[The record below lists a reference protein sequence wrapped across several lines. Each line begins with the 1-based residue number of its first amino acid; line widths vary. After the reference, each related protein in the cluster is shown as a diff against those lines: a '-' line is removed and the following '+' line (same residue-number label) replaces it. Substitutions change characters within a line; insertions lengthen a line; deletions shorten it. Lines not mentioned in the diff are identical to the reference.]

1 LAEQLE
7 AQDPPMQMP
16 GAHDLEAPGRQ
27 VPAPSQVLAANS
39 VALLQRPSAHWVFT
53 G

>member
-1 LAEQLE
+1 MHTPG
-7 AQDPPMQMP
+7 AQDL
-16 GAHDLEAPGRQ
+16 DAPARQ

-39 VALLQRPSAHWVFT
+39 VALLQRPSAHWVFA